1 MKLKVS
7 ADVCIEVVNVSKR
20 YKDNIAVDNVSLYIN
35 RHEIFG
41 LVGPNGAG
49 KSTLISMLIT
59 LIKPDSGDIYVEGNN
74 VLTQA
79 SNIRKM
85 IGFVP
90 QDIALY
96 PTLTAYDNLK
106 FWGKMYGLKKSQLE
120 SRIKEVI
127 KIAGMEDRAH
137 DRIEEYSGG
146 MKRRINIAVALLHQ
160 PDILVMDEPTVGVD
174 IISKHYIIDTIK
186 NLKNEG
192 RTIVYTSHDIDEMEA
207 ICDRIAIMDS
217 GKILECQT
225 VDKLKSISSSGKLK
239 EAVLQTILSV

>member
-1 MKLKVS
+1 VKLKVS

>member
-1 MKLKVS
+1 VKLKVS

-59 LIKPDSGDIYVEGNN
+59 LIKPDSGNIYVEGNN

>member
-1 MKLKVS
+1 MS

>member
-1 MKLKVS
+1 VKLKVS
-7 ADVCIEVVNVSKR
+7 ADVSIEVINVTKR
-20 YKDNIAVDNVSLYIN
+20 YKNIIAVDNVSLYIN

-59 LIKPDSGDIYVEGNN
+59 LIRPDSGDIYIEGNN

-79 SNIRKM
+79 PNIRKM

-106 FWGKMYGLKKSQLE
+106 FWGKLYGLKQSQLE
-120 SRIKEVI
+120 SRIEEVL

-239 EAVLQTILSV
+239 EAVLQTILSE

>member
-1 MKLKVS
+1 MSNSV
-7 ADVCIEVVNVSKR
+7 AIEVKNVTKN
-20 YKDNIAVDNVSLYIN
+20 YKKNIAVDNVSLTIN

-59 LIKPDSGDIYVEGNN
+59 LIKPDSGDIIVEGNS

-79 SNIRKM
+79 ANIRKM

-106 FWGKMYGLKKSQLE
+106 FWGELYGLKSSQLE
-120 SRIKEVI
+120 TRIKEVL
-127 KIAGMEDRAH
+127 KIAGMEGRAH

-146 MKRRINIAVALLHQ
+146 MKRRINIAVALLHH
-160 PDILVMDEPTVGVD
+160 PEILVMDEPTVGVD

-192 RTIVYTSHDIDEMEA
+192 RTIIYTSHDIDEMEA
-207 ICDRIAIMDS
+207 ICDRIALMKK
-217 GKILECQT
+217 GRILMCQP
-225 VDKLKSISSSGKLK
+225 VDKIRKLSSSGKLK
-239 EAVLQTILSV
+239 EAVLEAILSG